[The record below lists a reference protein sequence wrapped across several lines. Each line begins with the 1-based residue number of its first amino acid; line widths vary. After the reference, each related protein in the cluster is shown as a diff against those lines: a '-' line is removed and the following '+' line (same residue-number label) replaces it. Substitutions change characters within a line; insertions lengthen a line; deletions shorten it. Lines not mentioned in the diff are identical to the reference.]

1 MPSFILHV
9 AYQHNSEFKANTNS
23 LRYVFPYHHLIKAA
37 RRQSWYYT
45 KEKCFI
51 SPLITILVCIE
62 GSNVPTTYL
71 YSRSLFSAT
80 KRPKS
85 KIFHTMQI
93 RTMQVPE

>member
-71 YSRSLFSAT
+71 Y
-80 KRPKS
+80 
-85 KIFHTMQI
+85 I
-93 RTMQVPE
+93 RICFMF